1 MSKQFRRTAPWIV
14 LGTIAL
20 VVLVLSLLGCGSST
34 TTTTAPTASSAT
46 TAGSTDTSATAATTA
61 TTAALKQVSIAYNWA
76 TSSTN
81 AMQEMALGA
90 EAAAEGAPGVNFSQA
105 APGQPDVPKQVS
117 LLQAAMNTSKDGIAI
132 ESLQP
137 DLFARPVADAK
148 AAGIPIVAVDAP
160 IPGADLVISNSNF
173 DLGVMVA
180 TEIIK
185 SIPADAKGEV
195 VMGVAVPGLSVL
207 EQRVK
212 GMESVLKKERPGL
225 TMAGP
230 YDTKMT
236 PSEAY
241 AAWSEIVKAH
251 PKAVAY
257 MWPGS
262 ADSGA
267 LADIQRQTGKKLL
280 AAGCDL
286 ETKGL
291 QAVKDGYIVALGSP
305 EHWMKGYIAT
315 KLLIAHA
322 QLGTPLPTGWW
333 NTGSLLV
340 TKANIDDIMARE
352 TDNKTRLAWF
362 QKTVDEQLANPTKY
376 LGPLSA
382 FN

>member
-1 MSKQFRRTAPWIV
+1 MFKRNRHLAPWML
-14 LGTIAL
+14 LGAVAL
-20 VVLVLSLLGCGSST
+20 VFLLIFGSMSCGSST
-34 TTTTAPTASSAT
+34 TTTTVAPTES
-46 TAGSTDTSATAATTA
+46 TAAVSTDTSAETTA
-61 TTAALKQVSIAYNWA
+61 TTGAPKEVSIAYNWA

-90 EAAAEGAPGVNFSQA
+90 EAAAEGVPGVNFSQA

-132 ESLQP
+132 QSLQP

-148 AAGIPIVAVDAP
+148 AKGIPIIAVDAP

-173 DLGVMVA
+173 DLGAMVA

-212 GMESVLKKERPGL
+212 GMVDVLKKERPGL
-225 TMAGP
+225 TIAGP

-251 PKAVAY
+251 PNAIAY

-315 KLLIAHA
+315 KLLIDHA
-322 QLGTPLPTGWW
+322 QNGTELPTGWW
-333 NTGSLLV
+333 NTGALLV
-340 TKANIDDIMARE
+340 TKDNIDDIMARE

-362 QKTVDEQLANPTKY
+362 QKTVDEQLGNPTKY

>member
-1 MSKQFRRTAPWIV
+1 MLKRNHRLAPWIL
-14 LGTIAL
+14 LGAAAII
-20 VVLVLSLLGCGSST
+20 LLAVGLMGCGSST
-34 TTTTAPTASSAT
+34 TTTTAPSTET
-46 TAGSTDTSATAATTA
+46 TAAVSTDTSAVTTA
-61 TTAALKQVSIAYNWA
+61 TTGAPKEVSIAYNWA

-90 EAAAEGAPGVNFSQA
+90 EAAAEGVPGVSFSQA
-105 APGQPDVPKQVS
+105 APGAPDVPKQVS

-132 ESLQP
+132 QSLQP

-148 AAGIPIVAVDAP
+148 AKGIPIIAVDAP

-173 DLGVMVA
+173 DLGAMVA

-212 GMESVLKKERPGL
+212 GMVDVLKKERPGL
-225 TMAGP
+225 TIAGP

-236 PSEAY
+236 PTEAY

-251 PKAVAY
+251 PDAIAY

-267 LADIQRQTGKKLL
+267 LADIMRQTGKKLL

-315 KLLIAHA
+315 KLLIDHA
-322 QLGTPLPTGWW
+322 QNGTELPTGWW

-340 TKANIDDIMARE
+340 TKDNIDDIMARE

-362 QKTVDEQLANPTKY
+362 QKTVDEQLGNPSSY

>member
-1 MSKQFRRTAPWIV
+1 MFKRNRHLAPWTL
-14 LGTIAL
+14 LGAVAL
-20 VVLVLSLLGCGSST
+20 VFLLIVGSMGCGSST
-34 TTTTAPTASSAT
+34 TTTTAAPTET
-46 TAGSTDTSATAATTA
+46 TAAVSTDTSAETTA
-61 TTAALKQVSIAYNWA
+61 TSGAPKEVSISYNWA

-148 AAGIPIVAVDAP
+148 AKGIPIIAVDAP
-160 IPGADLVISNSNF
+160 IPGADLVISNSNY
-173 DLGVMVA
+173 DLGAMVA

-212 GMESVLKKERPGL
+212 GMVDVLKKERPGL
-225 TMAGP
+225 TIAGP

-251 PKAVAY
+251 PNAIAY

-333 NTGSLLV
+333 NTGALLV
-340 TKANIDDIMARE
+340 TKDNIDDIMARE

-362 QKTVDEQLANPTKY
+362 QKTVDEQLGNPTKY